1 MSQIENCDFK
11 IVIDALKYTSNII
24 VDITN
29 KMTEQDEKILK
40 LENNI
45 IKIKKLCSEKN
56 QNNIK
61 IEKSLNFDSDSISS
75 YIIEKEKKIE
85 ISNNESKNNIL
96 KDKSKINKLINS
108 IVKKKNLLNDLIDNN
123 EKSLLTDYN
132 TNNTNNTNHNKLIND
147 NSNLEFTFK
156 TSKTVDDNDNQ
167 DTKSVDQKNNVDDL
181 KKIRKK
187 RNFARKF

>member
-1 MSQIENCDFK
+1 MESPDPIEEVLPLKNLQWPLSIIQNIFK
-11 IVIDALKYTSNII
+11 KYDSELYNNDYESII
-24 VDITN
+24 N
-29 KMTEQDEKILK
+29 H
-40 LENNI
+40 
-45 IKIKKLCSEKN
+45 
-56 QNNIK
+56 
-61 IEKSLNFDSDSISS
+61 
-75 YIIEKEKKIE
+75 
-85 ISNNESKNNIL
+85 
-96 KDKSKINKLINS
+96 
-108 IVKKKNLLNDLIDNN
+108 LLNDLIDNN